1 MKGSVDCDCERTPKK
16 TLDCVRVCF
25 SLIDVLNKKDDYESR
40 TFLKVQIAERSQT
53 FIRCEKKIIIKAF
66 VSQSL
71 ALSTPPCERPPPASD
86 RSMQATA
93 PCERRPPAS
102 DRSMQATASCER
114 RPPASDGI
122 LRATAHCEGRPQAT
136 APCERRPRASDGPL

>member
-1 MKGSVDCDCERTPKK
+1 MKGHQRKPLTVFVFRFVF
-16 TLDCVRVCF
+16 LRVCF

-40 TFLKVQIAERSQT
+40 IFLKVQIAERNQT

-71 ALSTPPCERPPPASD
+71 ALSTP
-86 RSMQATA
+86 